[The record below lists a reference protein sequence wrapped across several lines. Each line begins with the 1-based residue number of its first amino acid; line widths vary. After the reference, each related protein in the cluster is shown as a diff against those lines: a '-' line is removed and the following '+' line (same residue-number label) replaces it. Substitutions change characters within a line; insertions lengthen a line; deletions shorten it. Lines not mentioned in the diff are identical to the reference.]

1 MDNKETL
8 ETANDKL
15 MMIARL
21 LEGQNQIAG
30 HEKLIQAYDAT
41 LDMLVQHFAKMIRE
55 NVVPGGNELLQH
67 LKQILSQTELFR
79 DYPELLGDTVI
90 GMMGCPGRIMQQI
103 DGEIVGNW
111 AEKGKT
117 IPVIWTHAETE
128 QVVAE
133 NIYDQKFPV
142 TEKELQRIF
151 DLAGDE
157 MDISQLLQLLCV
169 YRTQI
174 SVNKTVIDIPCGGS
188 LALRKKLVP
197 KLDVLYVYYQ
207 NYTMTKLKEMLQEL
221 KHYHVDIKMILPMK
235 SPQSIDQIKAELAKI
250 GISVLGEREVKQSVK
265 AYEGS
270 KNNFSFVD
278 KMRVA
283 LTPDEGRYVVRQSGV
298 KENLE
303 ALKRDA
309 VQMKDGKTEKIV
321 QDLLTQTKDDQQLYN
336 KRAKSFRHAS
346 ENLLQAAEELEK
358 GFTQEANDTA
368 GTKGALK
375 IRKYMGSVWGNLMFS
390 YLRLYKLSHEI
401 KYYKKAE
408 SYLKK
413 VESAGLEESYWLQMV
428 WNATFDQNILT
439 RQDKTKLQKC
449 DYHQYPDIASAL
461 LYLHH
466 LGKIKLQPKKLL
478 DVVASIKEPQGSV
491 ENFYKGYYYEQILKP
506 NQAVDYYLSAWRS
519 GEEKALQKLIAL
531 KDLVNKR
538 GEFLSFEKE
547 DAYRIGVEKIKMKS
561 KASKEEGLFYL
572 KVAAA
577 NDNIQAVE
585 YLGEYYYNKHIRGNR
600 EKDAAWKNE
609 NALLA
614 NMFMYI
620 RKRDRWF
627 NKADFYIGMLA
638 YEIKDY
644 QKARTYLQDRTEPE
658 ALALLASMYYYG
670 HGTSVNKQHAEML
683 ALKASQ
689 QGQTLGMDI
698 LRKIYGVTETS
709 AEELRL
715 MREQVVETPHDDDDD
730 DDDFISTSFL

>member
-15 MMIARL
+15 TMIARL

-30 HEKLIQAYDAT
+30 HEKLIQAYDAM

-55 NVVPGGNELLQH
+55 NVVPGGNELLQQ

-90 GMMGCPGRIMQQI
+90 GVMGCPGRIMQQI
-103 DGEIVGNW
+103 DDEIVGNW

-117 IPVIWTHAETE
+117 IPVIWTHADAE

-133 NIYDQKFPV
+133 NMYDQKIPV
-142 TEKELQRIF
+142 TEEELQRVF
-151 DLAGDE
+151 DLAKDE
-157 MDISQLLQLLCV
+157 MDISQLLQLLCA

-197 KLDVLYVYYQ
+197 KLDVLYVYYK

-221 KHYHVDIKMILPMK
+221 KHYRVDIKVVLPIK
-235 SPQSIDQIKAELAKI
+235 SPKNIDQIKAELVKI

-265 AYEGS
+265 AYEAS

-278 KMRVA
+278 MMRVA
-283 LTPDEGRYVVRQSGV
+283 LAPYEGRYVVRQSGV

-346 ENLLQAAEELEK
+346 EKLLQAAEELEK

-461 LYLHH
+461 LYLYH
-466 LGKIKLQPKKLL
+466 LGKIRLQPKKLL
-478 DVVASIKEPQGSV
+478 DVVASIKEPQGRI
-491 ENFYKGYYYEQILKP
+491 ENFYKGYYYEQMLKL
-506 NQAVDYYLSAWRS
+506 NQAVAYYLKAWKERES
-519 GEEKALQKLIAL
+519 KALEKLIPL
-531 KDLVNKR
+531 KDVMAQR
-538 GEFLSFEKE
+538 GDFLSLEKE
-547 DAYRIGVEKIKMKS
+547 DAYGIGVQKIRMKS
-561 KASKEEGLFYL
+561 KASQEEGLFYL

-620 RKRDRWF
+620 RKGDRWF
-627 NKADFYIGMLA
+627 KKADFYIGMLA

-670 HGTSVNKQHAEML
+670 QGTSVNKQHAEMF
-683 ALKASQ
+683 ARKASQ

-730 DDDFISTSFL
+730 DFISTSFL

>member
-15 MMIARL
+15 TMIARL

-197 KLDVLYVYYQ
+197 NLDVLYVYYQ

-221 KHYHVDIKMILPMK
+221 KHYHVDIKTILPMK

-283 LTPDEGRYVVRQSGV
+283 LTPYEGRYVVRQSGV

-303 ALKRDA
+303 ALKRDT

-408 SYLKK
+408 TYLKK

-506 NQAVDYYLSAWRS
+506 NQAVDYYLSAWKS

-585 YLGEYYYNKHIRGNR
+585 YLGEYYYNQHTRENR
-600 EKDAAWKNE
+600 VKDAAWKNE
-609 NALLA
+609 NELLTS
-614 NMFMYI
+614 MFMYI

-627 NKADFYIGMLA
+627 KKADFYIGMLA

-730 DDDFISTSFL
+730 DFISMSFL